1 VGYLG
6 AALISTLLRIPM
18 RLLLGAVM
26 GLCLVGA
33 YAINRNPF
41 DLYLLVV
48 LGLLGLLMQRGGFPV
63 GQLILGMVLGPL
75 LEQYLMMSLIKTQWD
90 LTALFSRPVAMVL
103 AVCNLLLIVG
113 MLWLRRQRARPNNP

>member
-1 VGYLG
+1 
-6 AALISTLLRIPM
+6 
-18 RLLLGAVM
+18 
-26 GLCLVGA
+26 
-33 YAINRNPF
+33 
-41 DLYLLVV
+41 
-48 LGLLGLLMQRGGFPV
+48 MQRGGFPV